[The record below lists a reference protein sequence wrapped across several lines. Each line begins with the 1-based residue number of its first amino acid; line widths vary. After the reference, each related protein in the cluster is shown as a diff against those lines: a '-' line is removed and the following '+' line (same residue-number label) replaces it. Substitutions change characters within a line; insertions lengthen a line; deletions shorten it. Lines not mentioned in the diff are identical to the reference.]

1 MNSDRAPLPRRL
13 PFGGGR
19 AEQGRPRS
27 QAGTRGSE
35 PGDDLAVA
43 LEYAPRSDD
52 APRLVAKGRGELARQ
67 IIELAEANGVSV
79 RQDADLATLLEAVE
93 IDQEIPVEA
102 FIAVA
107 EVLAYVYE
115 ANDQLGERRREIAE
129 RVAADRARTRQAAS
143 EPHTPAGDRTP
154 PDHDPTSEA

>member
-1 MNSDRAPLPRRL
+1 MNSERELRPRRL
-13 PFGGGR
+13 PFGAGR
-19 AEQGRPRS
+19 GELGRSRS
-27 QAGTRGSE
+27 QPGARGSE
-35 PGDDLAVA
+35 PEEELAVA

-115 ANDQLGERRREIAE
+115 ANNQLSERRREIAE
-129 RVAADRARTRQAAS
+129 RVAADRARTKEAAS
-143 EPHTPAGDRTP
+143 EPQAMAGDRP
-154 PDHDPTSEA
+154 AADRDPERDA

>member
-1 MNSDRAPLPRRL
+1 MNSERDPLPRRL
-13 PFGGGR
+13 PFAGGR
-19 AEQGRPRS
+19 AKPGRALR
-27 QAGTRGSE
+27 QAGGHGPE
-35 PGDDLAVA
+35 QEEQLAVA

-79 RQDADLATLLEAVE
+79 REDADLATLLEAVE

-107 EVLAYVYE
+107 EVLAYVYD
-115 ANDQLGERRREIAE
+115 ANSKLSERRREIAE
-129 RVAADRARTRQAAS
+129 RAASDRARTRQAARAPDTATG
-143 EPHTPAGDRTP
+143 EPSPE
-154 PDHDPTSEA
+154 SEA